1 MPAANMRPANTRPM
15 RLKSLLLRPAPVLV
29 ALALAA
35 PPSVLGAQTDPPAA
49 AESPDEGFSLMEEG
63 AKLLFRGLMQ
73 EMEPALDEMGRTLE
87 EFRPLIEEWGPQLR
101 EVARLMGDIENY
113 NPPEILPNGDIL
125 IRRKTPLVPAPLEKP
140 APGAEIEL

>member
-1 MPAANMRPANTRPM
+1 MRPAP
-15 RLKSLLLRPAPVLV
+15 LLLCLCLATLPPPLAAQTAPDSAPDSAPDPAP
-29 ALALAA
+29 
-35 PPSVLGAQTDPPAA
+35 Q
-49 AESPDEGFSLMEEG
+49 DEGFSLVEEG
-63 AKLLFRGLMQ
+63 AKLLLRGLMQ

-87 EFRPLIEEWGPQLR
+87 DLRPMIEEWGPQLR
-101 EVARLMGDIENY
+101 DLARLMGDLENY